1 MSIKKHIPNS
11 FTCANLLCGCFG
23 ITFAFGGQLEFT
35 ALLVLLAAVF
45 DFFDGFTARM
55 LKAYSDIG
63 KELDSLADLVSFGM
77 VPGFIVYH
85 LLDPEVSQSMSELAA
100 SNPALLNLRYIAF
113 LIPVFSALRLAKF
126 NVDTRQ
132 SDSFIGVPTPANAM
146 LFASFPLI
154 LIAQP
159 FISNVNFYSEITN
172 VYLLLG
178 LTLVMCYLMVSELP
192 LISFKFK
199 NFGWKGNE
207 PRYMLLIISIA
218 SIVFLQF
225 MAIPIIILLYILIS
239 IVNTYILKR

>member
-11 FTCANLLCGCFG
+11 FTSANLLCGCFG
-23 ITFAFGGQLEFT
+23 ITFAFNGQLEFT
-35 ALLVLLAAVF
+35 ALLVLLAAAF

-85 LLDPEVSQSMSELAA
+85 LLNPELSQSMNALVS
-100 SNPALLNLRYIAF
+100 SNPVALNLRYVAF

-159 FISNVNFYSEITN
+159 FISNVNFSAEITN
-172 VYLLLG
+172 VYFLLG

-207 PRYMLLIISIA
+207 PRYVLLIISIA

>member
-1 MSIKKHIPNS
+1 MGIKKHIPNL
-11 FTCANLLCGCFG
+11 FTSANLLCGCFG
-23 ITFAFGGQLEFT
+23 IAFAFEGKMEFT
-35 ALLVLLAAVF
+35 ALLVLLAAIF
-45 DFFDGFTARM
+45 DFFDGFMARL

-77 VPGFIVYH
+77 VPGFIVFH
-85 LLDPEVSQSMSELAA
+85 LMSPDLSVSMKGLMNTNADWMY
-100 SNPALLNLRYIAF
+100 LRYIGF

-126 NVDTRQ
+126 NIDTRQ
-132 SDSFIGVPTPANAM
+132 TDSFLGVPTPANAM

-159 FISNVNFYSEITN
+159 HISNVNFSAELTN
-172 VYLLLG
+172 VYFLSA
-178 LTLVMCYLMVSELP
+178 LTIMMCLLMVCELP

-199 NFGWKGNE
+199 SFKWQGNE
-207 PRYMLLIISIA
+207 VRFVFLALSIA

-239 IVNTYILKR
+239 ILNTYILKR